1 MNPLLDNSEVAPQV
15 TVADCKAA
23 MRVLGTLIETLE
35 DAGGSDTAVIVDSL
49 NMSYAFINAT
59 ITHQERMLGRPE
71 GMGSI

>member
-1 MNPLLDNSEVAPQV
+1 
-15 TVADCKAA
+15 
-23 MRVLGTLIETLE
+23 MRVLGALIETLE
-35 DAGGSDTAVIVDSL
+35 DAGGRDTAGIVDSL